1 MAWGGDAIPT
11 DSIARAAAV
20 FRIRLKAS
28 DLFIRST
35 DFSEFSRVSLKAN
48 QVPLTSM
55 LVFWGGNPL

>member
-1 MAWGGDAIPT
+1 MARGGDAIPT

-28 DLFIRST
+28 DLFIQST
-35 DFSEFSRVSLKAN
+35 DFSELSRVASKPIRC
-48 QVPLTSM
+48 PLTSM